1 MFSILIYLLSIKGN
15 NPLWNELIVDLVE
28 LDENLEFASNII
40 ITVENSKTKLMSL
53 NPFASS
59 RVGEIIIS
67 AINCETKRNPLESFD
82 GTTFQPD
89 FQYYHIL
96 NSEGMTRGRI
106 LAAFHLYKL
115 PKKHNYQGSDWLQ
128 SRKAVSSRMMK
139 VKLEASVLGVRR
151 LPNPIK
157 DPRLK
162 IKLITESPSEE
173 RMSEFKSKSPS
184 KMDKVIYS
192 Y

>member
-1 MFSILIYLLSIKGN
+1 M
-15 NPLWNELIVDLVE
+15 IVDLVE

-40 ITVENSKTKLMSL
+40 ITVENTKTKLMSL

-67 AINCETKRNPLESFD
+67 AINCETKKNPLESFD
-82 GTTFQPD
+82 GSSFQPD
-89 FQYYHIL
+89 FQYYHII
-96 NSEGMTRGRI
+96 NSEGRTRGRI

-115 PKKHNYQGSDWLQ
+115 PKKHNYQGSELLQ
-128 SRKAVSSRMMK
+128 ARRAISSQMIK

-162 IKLITESPSEE
+162 IRLISEANSEE
-173 RMSEFKSKSPS
+173 RLSEFKSRSPF
-184 KMDKVIYS
+184 KIEKVGYKLLNES
-192 Y
+192 MRKFF